1 MYFGG
6 LCHLASQLAPL
17 PTKLKTALLDGFK
30 ILVRAMGLEPTT
42 STLARLRSS
51 QLSYARIARTFL
63 HSFLFNASIFLMF
76 FIFMYD
82 KLLTDKGLNSMED
95 YDNDTSILY
104 IAWQNWRTEIQTYW
118 QRALYFFGFISIVG
132 AGYIKIKMDTA
143 GTVSSLP
150 LLLSMLLTM
159 LAFIWYLSNRGS
171 KFWQNNW
178 EKHIMTLESDNYKLM
193 SEVLQRSKNNSKLLG
208 AYPVSPYK
216 ANTLVSLI
224 IFLFGCLC
232 VVYEICT
239 MFQIDI
245 YFTKLAIILV
255 IPFIWFV
262 IKIPSMLKFKT
273 QSNKIK
279 KD

>member
-1 MYFGG
+1 MENDDNNI
-6 LCHLASQLAPL
+6 S
-17 PTKLKTALLDGFK
+17 LL
-30 ILVRAMGLEPTT
+30 
-42 STLARLRSS
+42 
-51 QLSYARIARTFL
+51 
-63 HSFLFNASIFLMF
+63 N
-76 FIFMYD
+76 
-82 KLLTDKGLNSMED
+82 
-95 YDNDTSILY
+95 

-132 AGYIKIKMDTA
+132 AGYIKLKMDTA
-143 GTVSSLP
+143 ETMSLLP
-150 LLLSMLLTM
+150 LLLSMLLTL

-178 EKHIMTLESDNYKLM
+178 EQHIMNLESGKNNLM
-193 SEVLQRSKNNSKLLG
+193 SDVLQRSSYSSKLLG

-232 VVYEICT
+232 VIYEVCAL
-239 MFQIDI
+239 FQIDF

-255 IPFIWFV
+255 IPFVWFI
-262 IKIPSMLKFKT
+262 IKIPSILKFKT

-279 KD
+279 KI